1 MISLNLTGNN
11 PIHEQIT
18 DGVEDLIIRGLLEK
32 DSPLPSVR
40 ELACSL
46 AVNPNTVQKA
56 YTTLEQKGITYS
68 VNGKGR
74 FVAVS
79 KGELKVLLAAAVSEE
94 LGASVRKLKAYGF
107 SVSDIG
113 AYVKNFFE
121 EDRK

>member
-1 MISLNLTGNN
+1 MILLNLNGNN

-74 FVAVS
+74 FVAVA
-79 KGELKVLLAAAVSEE
+79 KEELKVLLAAAVSEE
-94 LGASVRKLKAYGF
+94 LGVSVRKLKAYGF
-107 SVSDIG
+107 SISDIE
-113 AYVKNFFE
+113 AYVKKFFE

>member
-1 MISLNLTGNN
+1 MISINLMGNK

-18 DGVEDLIIRGLLEK
+18 DGVEDLIIKGLLEK

-74 FVAVS
+74 FVAVTED
-79 KGELKVLLAAAVSEE
+79 ELKRLFTEAISEE
-94 LGASVRKLKAYGF
+94 LKASVLKLKEYGF
-107 SVSDIG
+107 SISDIEM
-113 AYVKNFFE
+113 YVKKYFE
-121 EDRK
+121 EDVK